1 MYSREIKG
9 NTAKA
14 CAYNARVSTK
24 TTKTVCK
31 AVQGMDVAKAKK
43 LLEDFIAQ
51 KRHIRGRYYPS
62 ISSEL
67 LELIKSAEKNAEF
80 KNLDTKNMFIAH
92 IASTKGTTM
101 KRRRHKNKIGTRI
114 KATHLEI
121 ILKERGIP
129 GAEKKVL
136 EKVPEKKEEK
146 KEPVKAAPEKKEGEK
161 KEPTAKPE
169 APKAEA
175 KKEAEKEKKAEGI
188 KEAVKEKV
196 KAEVKKKEAAK
207 KAVKEK
213 PKDKEAVKKPAAPK
227 AKK

>member
-31 AVQGMDVAKAKK
+31 AVQGMELAKAKK
-43 LLEDFIAQ
+43 FLEDLMSQ
-51 KRHIRGRYYPS
+51 KRHISGKYYPS

-92 IASTKGTTM
+92 IASAKGTTM
-101 KRRRHKNKIGTRI
+101 RRRRHKNKIGHNI

-129 GAEKKVL
+129 GIEKKIAEKA
-136 EKVPEKKEEK
+136 PEKKEEEK
-146 KEPVKAAPEKKEGEK
+146 KEPEKAAPEKKEASESK
-161 KEPTAKPE
+161 KEE
-169 APKAEA
+169 PKAEA
-175 KKEAEKEKKAEGI
+175 KKEAPKEKKIE
-188 KEAVKEKV
+188 ET
-196 KAEVKKKEAAK
+196 K
-207 KAVKEK
+207 KAVKKKVNEETAKKAAKEK
-213 PKDKEAVKKPAAPK
+213 PKEKKGPRKAALPK
-227 AKK
+227 AKKE